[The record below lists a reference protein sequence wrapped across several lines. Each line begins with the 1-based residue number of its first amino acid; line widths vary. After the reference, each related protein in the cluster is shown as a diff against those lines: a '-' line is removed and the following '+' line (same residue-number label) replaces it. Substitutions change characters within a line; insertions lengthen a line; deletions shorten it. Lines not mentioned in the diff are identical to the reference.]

1 MSKMERMTTSKM
13 LKLKRPKLQ
22 APIIKVLSDRFSPTL
37 YSEKPVSE
45 KEIKSIFE
53 ASRWAPSGYN
63 HQPWFFYWARKGTV
77 SYKKIIICL
86 SDRNQWAE
94 TAPLLVVACRT
105 PRCEHCPN
113 GENKFAAHDLG
124 SAVMAA
130 IIEAQSLGVYSRQ
143 MGMFDYDKIVKLL
156 KIPAENVPTVVIAMG
171 RLGDYAKVN
180 DAMLEKEMK
189 GRIRKNVIAKKI

>member
-1 MSKMERMTTSKM
+1 MEGMTTGKM
-13 LKLKRPKLQ
+13 LKLKRPSLKS
-22 APIIKVLSDRFSPTL
+22 PITKTLRDRFSPTL
-37 YSEKPVSE
+37 FSAKRLSE

-63 HQPWFFYWARKGTV
+63 HQPWFFYWAHKGTA
-77 SYKKIIICL
+77 SYKKIVTCL
-86 SDRNQWAE
+86 SERNQWAE
-94 TAPLLVVACRT
+94 TAPLLVVACRI

-124 SAVMAA
+124 LAVMAA
-130 IIEAQSLGVYSRQ
+130 IVEAQSLGIYSRQ
-143 MGMFDYDKIVKLL
+143 MGMFDRDGIVKLL

-171 RLGDYAKVN
+171 RLGDYAKVS

-189 GRIRKNVIAKKI
+189 GRVRKSVITKKI

>member
-1 MSKMERMTTSKM
+1 MTTSKM
-13 LKLKRPKLQ
+13 LKLKRPSLK
-22 APIIKVLSDRFSPTL
+22 APIMKTLRDRFSPTL
-37 YSEKPVSE
+37 FSGKLISE

-63 HQPWFFYWARKGTV
+63 HQPWFFYWARKGSL
-77 SYKKIIICL
+77 SYKKIITCL
-86 SDRNQWAE
+86 SERNQWAE

-130 IIEAQSLGVYSRQ
+130 IIEAQSLGIYSRQ
-143 MGMFDYDKIVKLL
+143 MGMFDYDKIVQLL
-156 KIPAENVPTVVIAMG
+156 KIPTENVPVVVIAMG
-171 RLGDYAKVN
+171 RLGDYAKVSE
-180 DAMLEKEMK
+180 AMLEKEMK
-189 GRIRKNVIAKKI
+189 GRIRKNVIARKI